1 MTDIEIPLQN
11 QKTLRYRLFEILPGF
26 LSWSILILPFVLSI
40 WIPTIVALIII
51 AFFLLWFA
59 RALGLNLRVIQGW
72 RMVQKHQ
79 KLDWTKM
86 LNELEELNP
95 RGHSKELP
103 KWHYEII
110 ERIQKTPTPVKP
122 HEIIHAV

>member
-1 MTDIEIPLQN
+1 
-11 QKTLRYRLFEILPGF
+11 
-26 LSWSILILPFVLSI
+26 
-40 WIPTIVALIII
+40 LIII

-122 HEIIHAV
+122 HEIIHAVFIAAYNEDLDVLEPTVQSVLDSDYDMKKVVLVMAYEG